1 MEKKKFVNWL
11 KKRKQP
17 DVEKPIVNNQKQE
30 PEFKEIQEE
39 RIEKPKDPIKEY
51 NETLYSKGSAL
62 KHPTKASPEKKQPA
76 TRTSWEN
83 AEIIE
88 ENIDKMRRKHSEP
101 TDQCTQRKQDTDK
114 KVDYIL
120 LKKKR

>member
-1 MEKKKFVNWL
+1 MLNWL

-17 DVEKPIVNNQKQE
+17 NTESSIIHNEKQE
-30 PEFKEIQEE
+30 PDFKQTQEE
-39 RIEKPKDPIKEY
+39 TIEKPKEKPIKVY
-51 NETLYSKGSAL
+51 DETLYSKGSTP
-62 KHPTKASPEKKQPA
+62 KQPTKISPEKKQSA

-88 ENIDKMRRKHSEP
+88 ENIDKMHRKHSQP
-101 TDQCTQRKQDTDK
+101 TDRGTQRKEDTDK

>member
-1 MEKKKFVNWL
+1 M
-11 KKRKQP
+11 
-17 DVEKPIVNNQKQE
+17 EKPIVNNQKQE

>member
-17 DVEKPIVNNQKQE
+17 DAESPSINNQNKE
-30 PEFKEIQEE
+30 PELSQIQEE
-39 RIEKPKDPIKEY
+39 RIEKPKEPIKEY
-51 NETLYSKGSAL
+51 DETLYSKGSAQ
-62 KHPTKASPEKKQPA
+62 KQPMKTSQEKKQPA

-88 ENIDKMRRKHSEP
+88 ENIDKMRLKQ
-101 TDQCTQRKQDTDK
+101 TDRCTQRKEDTDK